1 MSCAFSGV
9 RAGLVCVFAV
19 LTCTGLVCTA
29 ATPAQAAAAKAKLVA
44 TPATADL
51 GNLEAGAKKVV
62 NFTLENQ
69 GGAEA
74 KKVACKGS
82 GFAFDKKGLTI
93 AAGGKEAIAA
103 TYTAAKAA
111 PAKAKAL
118 SGKITCGGAVVTFK
132 GSLQPKAAAAPA
144 AKPAETKP
152 EPKADAKPEGKP
164 AESAGTKAKN
174 APDKVSLKECQA
186 TKPPVAFA
194 HKEHIAENKLACDTC
209 HHTQKGL
216 KAGSDTPVKKCA
228 SCHLN
233 PTDKAPS
240 CKEKSAAKNPYHIR
254 CIGCHKEKGDE
265 KAPTKCAGC
274 HKG

>member
-1 MSCAFSGV
+1 MFCAFSGV
-9 RAGLVCVFAV
+9 RAGFVPV
-19 LTCTGLVCTA
+19 LALLVCTA
-29 ATPAQAAAAKAKLVA
+29 GPAYAAGKAKLVA
-44 TPATADL
+44 TPAQVDL
-51 GNLEAGAKKVV
+51 GNLDAGAKKSV

-74 KKVACKGS
+74 KGVSCKGT
-82 GFAFDKKGLTI
+82 GFTFDKKGLTLP
-93 AAGGKEAIAA
+93 AGAKEAVVA

-118 SGKITCGGAVVTFK
+118 TGKISCGSAVVSFK
-132 GSLQPKAAAAPA
+132 GSLQAATA
-144 AKPAETKP
+144 AKPADAKP
-152 EPKADAKPEGKP
+152 EAKTEPKADAKP
-164 AESAGTKAKN
+164 AEAAGVKAKN
-174 APDKVSLKECQA
+174 APDNISVKECQA
-186 TKPPVAFA
+186 TKPPVAFP
-194 HKEHIAENKLACDTC
+194 HKEHIVENKLACDTC

-228 SCHLN
+228 NCHLD

-240 CKEKSAAKNPYHIR
+240 CKEKAATKNPYHIR

-265 KAPTKCAGC
+265 KAPTKCNGC